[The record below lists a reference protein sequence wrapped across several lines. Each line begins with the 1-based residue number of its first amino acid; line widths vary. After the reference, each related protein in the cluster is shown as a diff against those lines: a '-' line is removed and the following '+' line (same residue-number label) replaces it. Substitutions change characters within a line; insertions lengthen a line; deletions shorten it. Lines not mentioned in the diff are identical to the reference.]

1 MPRNNHSPGRSV
13 RRVLVAV
20 AGAAVTALIAA
31 GCSAGGGTAS
41 TDKVSQSDIDKA
53 MTTPTTLTMWDWVSG
68 VDKQVALFEKKY
80 PKIKVKLENV
90 GNGAPHYAK
99 IRTAT
104 KAGSGGADVV
114 QMEYQY
120 INSFTVND
128 SLLNLAPYGADKLKS
143 DYPEWVWNQ
152 VSRDGAVYAI
162 PGDQGPMGNLYRE
175 DILAKAGIT
184 QPPATW
190 DEFAEDAKLVKERTG
205 SYLVDFAPNNPG
217 QLIGFFWAAG
227 AKPFSYDGGKKVGI
241 DLNSPQAKQVL
252 DFWQKLID
260 QDLVAVDPD
269 FTDSW
274 FKGLATGQYA
284 SWLTAAWGPTFLQG
298 TAKDTSGLW
307 RAAELPQWDASRP
320 NNGNWGGS
328 SFAVLKT
335 SKHPI
340 AAYELA
346 RFLNNEKSEQTL
358 ASNDLSLYPT
368 LGSVLTDPTFTDAKV
383 PFYGGQTVNK
393 TFSDLS
399 KKVDTDFEWLP
410 YTDYAYTSYN
420 DTLGKAISTKGD
432 LAAGAAEWQKS
443 LVDYGKKQGFTVTGQ

>member
-1 MPRNNHSPGRSV
+1 MPSKPRNF
-13 RRVLVAV
+13 RRNARRTLALV
-20 AGAAVTALIAA
+20 AGAAITALVAT
-31 GCSAGGGTAS
+31 GCSAGGGTAGD
-41 TDKVSQSDIDKA
+41 DKVTQADIDKA
-53 MTTPTTLTMWDWVSG
+53 MNTPTTLRMWDWVSG

-128 SLLNLAPYGADKLKS
+128 SLLDLAPFGADKLKS
-143 DYPEWVWNQ
+143 DYPGWVWNQ
-152 VSRDGAVYAI
+152 VSRGDAVYAI

-175 DILAKAGIT
+175 DILAKAGINT
-184 QPPATW
+184 PPATW
-190 DEFAEDAKLVKERTG
+190 DEFAEAAKLVKERTG
-205 SYLVDFAPNNPG
+205 SYLVDFSPNNPG
-217 QLIGFFWAAG
+217 QLVGLFWAAG

-241 DLNSPQAKQVL
+241 DLDSPEVQKVL
-252 DFWQKLID
+252 AFWQKLID

-269 FTDSW
+269 FTESW
-274 FKGLATGQYA
+274 FKGLATGRYA

-298 TAKDTSGLW
+298 TAKDTAGLW
-307 RAAELPQWDASRP
+307 RAAELPQWDASNP

-335 SKHPI
+335 TKNPI

-346 RFLNNEKSEQTL
+346 RFLNNEKQEQL
-358 ASNDLSLYPT
+358 IASNELSLYPT
-368 LGSVLTDPTFTDAKV
+368 LNSVLTDPTFTDAKV

-393 TFSDLS
+393 TFSELS
-399 KKVDTDFEWLP
+399 KKVDKHFEWLP
-410 YTDYAYTSYN
+410 YIDYAYTSYN

-432 LAAGAAEWQKS
+432 LAAGAAQWQKA
-443 LVDYGKKQGFTVTGQ
+443 LVDYGKKQGFTVTAK